1 MAGGRGYRPS
11 DKAYNEWAAR
21 NHRDSLLNNVRFDAN
36 VGLVVGN
43 SGVLGPK
50 GEKGETGPVGP
61 PGIPMARYVLSYA
74 GLPFQVVLKTATFAM
89 IEDATN
95 VNGDDLE
102 LIKMVDKEEW
112 ENIRK
117 MWCAEWHKRRG
128 HKAFEMGLH
137 EEFEE
142 GFVHE

>member
-1 MAGGRGYRPS
+1 MAAGRLYRPG
-11 DKAYNEWAAR
+11 KAYDEWVAQI
-21 NHRDSLLNNVRFDAN
+21 HRDSLLNNVHFDAN
-36 VGLVVGN
+36 VGLVMGTN
-43 SGVLGPK
+43 GVLGPK
-50 GEKGETGPVGP
+50 GEKGEPGP
-61 PGIPMARYVLSYA
+61 PGIPTERYVLSYA
-74 GLPFQVVLKTATFAM
+74 GLPFQVVLKPATFAM

-128 HKAFEMGLH
+128 HLAFEMGLH
-137 EEFEE
+137 EEFEG